1 MQIPMKVDYGVR
13 ALVDLAMQGCDSPV
27 RASDIASRAMI
38 PESYLA
44 QVLHALG
51 KAGIVKSQ
59 RGPQG
64 GHTLALAP
72 EDIRLSA
79 VMTCLGTAENLVF
92 CLDDSAACAHAPSC
106 AQRELWNEVEL
117 AVYGILDSRTIAHLV
132 DRSREITRAKIVDR
146 QPAALA
152 NSRN

>member
-13 ALVDLAMQGCDSPV
+13 ALVDLAMRECDSPV

-51 KAGIVKSQ
+51 RAGIVKSQ

-64 GHTLALAP
+64 GHSLALAP

-79 VMTCLGTAENLVF
+79 VMTCLGSAENLVF

-106 AQRELWNEVEL
+106 AQRELWNEVAL
-117 AVYGILDSRTIAHLV
+117 AVYRILDSRTIAQLV
-132 DRSREITRAKIVDR
+132 DRSREITRARMVDQR
-146 QPAALA
+146 PVELA
-152 NSRN
+152 NIRN